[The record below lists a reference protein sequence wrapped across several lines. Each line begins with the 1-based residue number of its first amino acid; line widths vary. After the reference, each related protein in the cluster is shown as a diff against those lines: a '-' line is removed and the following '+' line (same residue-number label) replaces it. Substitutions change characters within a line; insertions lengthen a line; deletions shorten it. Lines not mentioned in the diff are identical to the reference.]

1 MELIK
6 NDRTNQID
14 ETIRNE
20 KRRVGHLRDPR
31 LESNDLK
38 VYGWKEK
45 KKKGKETKRNPRRF
59 REILI
64 EFPRFF
70 RSISSIFSRHV
81 HKGGKLGD
89 RKEIEG
95 TVCP

>member
-6 NDRTNQID
+6 NDRTNQMH

-31 LESNDLK
+31 LESNDLE

-45 KKKGKETKRNPRRF
+45 EKGKRNK
-59 REILI
+59 EK
-64 EFPRFF
+64 
-70 RSISSIFSRHV
+70 SATFSRDF
-81 HKGGKLGD
+81 D
-89 RKEIEG
+89 RVSAILSIDFLDILSARA
-95 TVCP
+95 

>member
-1 MELIK
+1 M
-6 NDRTNQID
+6 
-14 ETIRNE
+14 
-20 KRRVGHLRDPR
+20 KR
-31 LESNDLK
+31 
-38 VYGWKEK
+38 KEK
-45 KKKGKETKRNPRRF
+45 KRREGKETKRNPRRF

-70 RSISSIFSRHV
+70 RSIFSIFSGHV

>member
-45 KKKGKETKRNPRRF
+45 KKKGKRNK
-59 REILI
+59 EK
-64 EFPRFF
+64 
-70 RSISSIFSRHV
+70 SATFSRDF
-81 HKGGKLGD
+81 D
-89 RKEIEG
+89 RVSAILSIDFLDILSARA
-95 TVCP
+95 